1 MTGIHTHVKLG
12 QWGQQNLNK
21 TQSAFVY
28 FLCIRTR
35 EGGRGEERER
45 EGGRE
50 RERERL
56 KH

>member
-1 MTGIHTHVKLG
+1 MTGIRTHVKLG

-35 EGGRGEERER
+35 EGGR
-45 EGGRE
+45 
-50 RERERL
+50 ERL
-56 KH
+56 KNLAQASYIGG